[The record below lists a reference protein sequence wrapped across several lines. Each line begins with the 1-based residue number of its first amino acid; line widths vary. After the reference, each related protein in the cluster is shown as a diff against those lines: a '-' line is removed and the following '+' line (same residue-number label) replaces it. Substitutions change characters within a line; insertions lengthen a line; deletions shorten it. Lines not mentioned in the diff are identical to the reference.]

1 MDKETSNESS
11 IPNTID
17 NDVNEKDPEHIAVVS
32 VEVMNID
39 NDDSI
44 ASADDHVPDIQLP
57 PQQDLNYLA

>member
-1 MDKETSNESS
+1 MDKETSNGSS
-11 IPNTID
+11 IPNTVD
-17 NDVNEKDPEHIAVVS
+17 NNEKDPEHIAVVS
-32 VEVMNID
+32 VEVMNVD